1 MYEYPA
7 TINRVVDG
15 DTIDVDIDL
24 GFSIIL
30 KKQRVRLL
38 GINAP
43 ESRTRDLVEKEKG
56 LAAKAKVQEMCPVGS
71 NVVIKTYLDKKGKF
85 GRLLGEIMIEE
96 VNLNNYLVEHGFAT
110 EYFEYLLK
118 DTSEVK

>member
-56 LAAKAKVQEMCPVGS
+56 LA
-71 NVVIKTYLDKKGKF
+71 
-85 GRLLGEIMIEE
+85 
-96 VNLNNYLVEHGFAT
+96 
-110 EYFEYLLK
+110 
-118 DTSEVK
+118 

>member
-85 GRLLGEIMIEE
+85 GRLLGEIIIEE
-96 VNLNNYLVEHGFAT
+96 TNLNNYLVEHGFAT
-110 EYFEYLLK
+110 EY
-118 DTSEVK
+118 SGGSR

>member
-7 TINRVVDG
+7 TIDRVVDG
-15 DTIDVDIDL
+15 DTIDVNIDL

-38 GINAP
+38 GIDAP

-56 LAAKAKVQEMCPVGS
+56 LAAKAKVQEMCPEGS
-71 NVVIKTYLDKKGKF
+71 NIVIKTYLDKKGKY
-85 GRLLGEIMIEE
+85 GRLLGEIIIDD

-110 EYFEYLLK
+110 EYL
-118 DTSEVK
+118 SGRR

>member
-7 TINRVVDG
+7 TIDRVVDG

-71 NVVIKTYLDKKGKF
+71 NVTIKTYLDKKGKY
-85 GRLLGEIMIEE
+85 GRLLGEIIIDD

-110 EYFEYLLK
+110 EY
-118 DTSEVK
+118 SSSSR

>member
-85 GRLLGEIMIEE
+85 GRLLGEILIDE
-96 VNLNNYLVEHGFAT
+96 VNLNNYLVEHRFAT
-110 EYFEYLLK
+110 EY
-118 DTSEVK
+118 SGGSR